1 MILKLMNMLEIIQK
15 MRKVVKVS
23 KDFQM
28 EKFIRGLSKM
38 IWDMELEY
46 ADSRTVHFTEGNGE
60 MISLMAWEYY
70 IPEKMK

>member
-1 MILKLMNMLEIIQK
+1 MLEIIQK

-38 IWDMELEY
+38 I
-46 ADSRTVHFTEGNGE
+46 
-60 MISLMAWEYY
+60 
-70 IPEKMK
+70 